1 MTELEI
7 FLSCF
12 CVLQTLICIYLYQQW
27 TVTIQLSYRILKD
40 WAVCDTQILKHIVDL
55 VTNIGYV
62 GPELNDIKRAYLDS
76 CERLKNYE
84 KND

>member
-7 FLSCF
+7 FLLCF
-12 CVLQTLICIYLYQQW
+12 CILQTLLIIHLFNKW
-27 TVTIQLSYRILKD
+27 GEAIKASFAILKD